1 MGEDVDNTAD
11 AQALTEG
18 ALAHSLFL
26 RLSEAIIQGE
36 IPLGSKLSE
45 PVLARQYGVSRGP
58 LREAL
63 NRLQERRLVERVPR
77 LGARVVTLS
86 ADTFRQI
93 YGVREALEGMA
104 ARGAALAMRE
114 EDLARLHAILARQ
127 EASIATTGDDAPN
140 ALGAMDQDF
149 HVAIARAAGNALLDG
164 LLCGELYQ
172 QLRLY
177 RSQLRKVAGRGRRA
191 VVEHRRI
198 LDAIADRDPDMAEW
212 QMRRHVTASYA
223 ALAPLLDAVAVKI
236 PSPAEELQE

>member
-1 MGEDVDNTAD
+1 MGPVVDNITAEN
-11 AQALTEG
+11 A
-18 ALAHSLFL
+18 ALAEGDLTQSLFR

-36 IPLGSKLSE
+36 IPLGAKLSE
-45 PVLARQYGVSRGP
+45 PVLSRQYGVSRAP

-63 NRLQERRLVERVPR
+63 NRLVERGLVERTPR

-86 ADTFRQI
+86 ADTFRQV

-104 ARGAALAMRE
+104 ARGAALAMRD
-114 EDLARLHAILARQ
+114 EDLARLREILARQ
-127 EASIATTGDDAPN
+127 EAHIASMGDDAPN
-140 ALGAMDQDF
+140 ALGGAERDF
-149 HVAIARAAGNALLDG
+149 HVAIAHGAQNALLDR

-177 RSQLRKVAGRGRRA
+177 RSQLRRVAGRAQRS

-212 QMRRHVTASYA
+212 QMRRHVSASYA
-223 ALAPLLDAVAVKI
+223 ALAPLLEGAPEAVL
-236 PSPAEELQE
+236 SEEHQE